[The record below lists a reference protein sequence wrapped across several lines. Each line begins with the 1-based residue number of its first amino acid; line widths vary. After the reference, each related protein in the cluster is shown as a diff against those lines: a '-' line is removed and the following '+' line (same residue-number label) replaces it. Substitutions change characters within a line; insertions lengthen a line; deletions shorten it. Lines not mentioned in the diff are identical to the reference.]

1 MASSFTKF
9 LVVNRMTAVSYNVVS
24 RMSRLLNASH
34 WSPVLALE
42 SNQKELGNVRGDGM
56 GCLSQVYDGL
66 LFSQRNSK
74 VPTKANHGA
83 RPCSHVYRYIKVE
96 CKWYGPRWYRK
107 RLKKVFRN
115 SEDKIIP

>member
-1 MASSFTKF
+1 MSSSFSRFLLHNRLAAAYYNTASQICIPYNYLSLSSVMALDSFEIVTK
-9 LVVNRMTAVSYNVVS
+9 N
-24 RMSRLLNASH
+24 
-34 WSPVLALE
+34 
-42 SNQKELGNVRGDGM
+42 GNNIGDLTKL
-56 GCLSQVYDGL
+56 CDGL

-83 RPCSHVYRYIKVE
+83 RPCSHVRRYIKVE

-115 SEDKIIP
+115 SEN